1 MTYICFTPVFS
12 IMKGNIHK
20 KHSMKTLRRLRM
32 TIRSIISHLQVLLKV
47 YFVTHTQNCLFIC
60 SGFLPKSILT
70 VENHVKHAAV
80 THIGGLF
87 SPPVSQ
93 TTAIHQ
99 ENIQGGR
106 DDGAAKKRV

>member
-1 MTYICFTPVFS
+1 MCRPA
-12 IMKGNIHK
+12 
-20 KHSMKTLRRLRM
+20 
-32 TIRSIISHLQVLLKV
+32 
-47 YFVTHTQNCLFIC
+47 
-60 SGFLPKSILT
+60 FLTTALCPIT
-70 VENHVKHAAV
+70 DYDEYAQV

-99 ENIQGGR
+99 ENIQWGR